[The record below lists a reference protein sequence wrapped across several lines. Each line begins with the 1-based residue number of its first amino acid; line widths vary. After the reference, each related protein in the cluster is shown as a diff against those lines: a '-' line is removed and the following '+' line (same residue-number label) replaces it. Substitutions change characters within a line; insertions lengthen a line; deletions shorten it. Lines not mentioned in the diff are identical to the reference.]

1 MAMKIFK
8 IMKLFVST
16 SIMILLISVVSGCA
30 QKVPPKFLRNREY
43 DYARA
48 QVIQPPMI
56 KIPSS
61 VDKPDY
67 NPMYTMPK
75 GRIFTRRFLAKKI
88 QRFCPL
94 QHYYPQNRN
103 DLWVK
108 HPAKKRACIE
118 KY

>member
-75 GRIFTRRFLAKKI
+75 GRDIYPPVSSKKDTKVL
-88 QRFCPL
+88 P
-94 QHYYPQNRN
+94 
-103 DLWVK
+103 
-108 HPAKKRACIE
+108 PALLSTK
-118 KY
+118 